1 MTQHE
6 YLNQTI
12 KYLQSLLNGKQEQI
26 SFEKQAYDTKFMR
39 RSYLN
44 AAREL
49 QAIYGNNW
57 FAVNDMRCLKVAY
70 KNNITR
76 IENMI
81 NSFRKRGIIELN
93 RQGRNKTQIRFIV
106 VI

>member
-1 MTQHE
+1 MQQHE

-12 KYLQSLLNGKQEQI
+12 KYLQSLLTTKQEEI
-26 SFEKQAYDTKFMR
+26 KFEKSYDTKFMR

-81 NSFRKRGIIELN
+81 NSFRKRGIIEIN